1 MLSVLCQFTATVASG
16 SFILKG
22 EAPTYYRENINI
34 QGISI
39 RVRKGLL
46 SITASWVEWKKGK
59 KKRAWRDE
67 AKHRWYHEWGSGET
81 QPNQEKHIFKENIMP
96 IVVKLRAKQQPA
108 KLLYVIL
115 DNHAKLKYFYKFKNK
130 EIFSLSSRVC
140 LQIICM

>member
-16 SFILKG
+16 NFIRQG
-22 EAPTYYRENINI
+22 ADPTYYRENINI

-39 RVRKGLL
+39 GVRKGLL

-59 KKRAWRDE
+59 KKRAWGDE
-67 AKHRWYHEWGSGET
+67 AKHRWYHNWGLGET

>member
-16 SFILKG
+16 NFILQG
-22 EAPTYYRENINI
+22 EDPTYYRENTNI

-67 AKHRWYHEWGSGET
+67 AKHRWYHEWGLGET

>member
-16 SFILKG
+16 NFILQG
-22 EAPTYYRENINI
+22 EDPTYYRENINI

-96 IVVKLRAKQQPA
+96 IVVKLSLQSYCMSFWISMQNWNISTNSKTRKSFRF
-108 KLLYVIL
+108 LLEF
-115 DNHAKLKYFYKFKNK
+115 AYK
-130 EIFSLSSRVC
+130 
-140 LQIICM
+140 